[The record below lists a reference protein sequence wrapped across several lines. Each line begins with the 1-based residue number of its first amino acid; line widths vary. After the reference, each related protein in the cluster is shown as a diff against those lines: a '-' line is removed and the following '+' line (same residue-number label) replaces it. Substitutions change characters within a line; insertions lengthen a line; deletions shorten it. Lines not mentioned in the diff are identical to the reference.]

1 MKTLIQKMIGASQ
14 LDGTT
19 YETVEADPHSSA
31 EAVLIVFFASIA
43 AAVGIGVTDL
53 AGMIGVTIAGLGTW
67 LVWVGLTYVLGTG
80 VFAASE
86 TQSSIAE
93 FIRTTG
99 FSATPGLLCI
109 FGLLPI
115 IGKFIFAAAT
125 LWTLFAFVVAVRH
138 ALDFSSAGRAVTVCL
153 IGWSIHAVLFV
164 AFVRV
169 AI

>member
-1 MKTLIQKMIGASQ
+1 MTLMQKMIGASR

-31 EAVLIVFFASIA
+31 AAVLIVIFASVA
-43 AAVGIGVTDL
+43 AALGIGVTDP
-53 AGMIGVTIAGLGTW
+53 AGIIGVTIAGLGTW
-67 LVWVGLTYVLGTG
+67 MVWVGLTYLLGIH
-80 VFAASE
+80 VFATSE

-109 FGLLPI
+109 FGFLPI
-115 IGKFIFAAAT
+115 IGKVIFAGAT

-138 ALDFSSAGRAVTVCL
+138 ALDFSSAGRAVSVCL
-153 IGWSIHAVLFV
+153 IGWFIHAVLFV